1 MITLLLAAL
10 LNIAPATPPG
20 KCPTPN
26 EARRLTTEYANRILV
41 DRTVENA
48 RACAH
53 QLGWRFRVVRRNDC
67 HLPRTLDLR
76 QDRVNVTEIEG
87 TVLYVYV
94 G

>member
-1 MITLLLAAL
+1 MITLLFAAL
-10 LNIAPATPPG
+10 LNLAPAAPPG
-20 KCPTPN
+20 ECPTPR
-26 EARRLTTEYANRILV
+26 EARRLTTGYANRILV

-67 HLPRTLDLR
+67 HLPRTLDIR
-76 QDRVNVTEIEG
+76 RDRVNATVVEG
-87 TVLYVYV
+87 TVRYVYV